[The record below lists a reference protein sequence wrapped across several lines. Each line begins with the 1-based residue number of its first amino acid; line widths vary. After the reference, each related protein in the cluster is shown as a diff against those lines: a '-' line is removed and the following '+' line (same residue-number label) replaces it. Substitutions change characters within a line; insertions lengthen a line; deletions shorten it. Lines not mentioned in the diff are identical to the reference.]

1 MNATSGAT
9 QQAIELIRERL
20 GDRVSTN
27 PAILEHHGHDESW
40 HQGIPPDAVC
50 FVRSIEEV
58 SHIAATCSRLNI
70 PLIPFGTGT
79 GMEGHVV
86 AVHGGISVDLSAMNE
101 ILDVNTEDFDCT
113 VQAGVTRNQ
122 LNEHLRSTGLFFS
135 VDPGADASIG
145 GMAATRASGTNTVR
159 YGTMR
164 ENVLRMKVVLADGR
178 VITTAGRARKSAAGY
193 DLTHLFVGSEGT
205 LGIIV
210 EVTVKLHG
218 VPAAISA
225 ASVCFDGIDNAV
237 QAVIMTMQS
246 NIPMARI
253 ELLDGAQMAA
263 INRYSRTDYAEKPT
277 LFVEFHGS
285 ESAVSEQAAAFGEI
299 CSEHAGSAFA
309 WTANTEERS
318 TMWQA
323 RHNAAYAAMAVRPG
337 ARVLAYHCNDSDE
350 GVPTQEE
357 IDACANIAANPA
369 IHPRDVEKARLR
381 QAMALDELG
390 RFEEALPVF
399 NRLDE
404 SAYTFN
410 FVVRYIRAQVRLATG
425 DVEAARRDAELAMR
439 EHIHGGP
446 ITQWREERLDEA
458 IRNDPVPA
466 SNTEQ
471 AMDRRM
477 EHFRRIWDA
486 PVPEHVHI
494 AARQAALAGTGLY
507 RGPIDGVDSAATREA
522 VIACIAVACWYDFS
536 L

>member
-337 ARVLAYHCNDSDE
+337 ARVLATDVC
-350 GVPTQEE
+350 VPISRLAECIQQT
-357 IDACANIAANPA
+357 
-369 IHPRDVEKARLR
+369 RLDVERSCTLTTMLAGHVGDGNFHLVFILDPDSEEDFEQMQALYGRLIGR
-381 QAMALDELG
+381 ALAMDGTCSGEHGIGIGKRRYLVDEFGRDALDVMVAIKD
-390 RFEEALPVF
+390 ALDPMGIM
-399 NRLDE
+399 NPGKKLP
-404 SAYTFN
+404 
-410 FVVRYIRAQVRLATG
+410 
-425 DVEAARRDAELAMR
+425 AR
-439 EHIHGGP
+439 
-446 ITQWREERLDEA
+446 
-458 IRNDPVPA
+458 
-466 SNTEQ
+466 
-471 AMDRRM
+471 
-477 EHFRRIWDA
+477 
-486 PVPEHVHI
+486 
-494 AARQAALAGTGLY
+494 
-507 RGPIDGVDSAATREA
+507 
-522 VIACIAVACWYDFS
+522 
-536 L
+536 